1 MNKISIIVPVY
12 YNQDN
17 LLPLY
22 ADLKEKVLS
31 KLDIEYEIIMVDD
44 GSKDNSYQVIKELA
58 KIDANIKPV
67 KLSRNFGEHSALL
80 AGLSKCTGD
89 CAVRKAADLQEPSEV
104 IIDMLNKYREGN
116 NVVLAVRAD
125 REEPI
130 THFQIYMLF

>member
-1 MNKISIIVPVY
+1 MKKISIIVPVY

-58 KIDANIKPV
+58 KIDVNIKPV
-67 KLSRNFGEHSALL
+67 KL
-80 AGLSKCTGD
+80 
-89 CAVRKAADLQEPSEV
+89 
-104 IIDMLNKYREGN
+104 
-116 NVVLAVRAD
+116 
-125 REEPI
+125 
-130 THFQIYMLF
+130 